1 MRDSFLLCGGRRGS
15 WSFEDILTTF
25 TGFKLVS
32 NSSDCAYFISRFR
45 LFKYYSHCLLY
56 NQYVFAHWS
65 VLTLLKVVVRFALY
79 AYRMY
84 SASQLYFVLSHSV
97 TFAPPSPSFLT
108 PHATSCASVPLR
120 RSSCGG
126 DPASFYVCPFVWI
139 VALDDGKRSACV
151 LVLLALLAGVAGRV
165 AGVPATS
172 SACSCGNHP
181 APAPGLCSGVA
192 LLHGTASDIRRSV
205 LRELC
210 LRVHQH
216 VHLKTPQRSASN
228 PKQQPK
234 RTEQAAALNLHRD
247 SFSDQVRWEAGE
259 ASDVINTA
267 NWFVDA
273 EVPLSNGYT
282 WYEHGLPLW
291 PLLDQALTQK
301 ETVLA
306 KKKKLN
312 WPNYAIATPLYVAPL
327 EASNSR
333 DLAISVRKLFAGDT
347 ARPQQQ
353 SQNTFANSNKF
364 QSTVL
369 DFIKDHFQDQ
379 FGYTRSDIGQTFGET
394 ERWIQPLVKQSLRPM
409 LESFMKRQ
417 KTRAP
422 KSSDI
427 ATCPDEVYLFFLQ
440 KPCPTASTCQVIL
453 DIQQELRV
461 TNCVNTDVVV
471 GYTTARS
478 ASHG

>member
-1 MRDSFLLCGGRRGS
+1 MM
-15 WSFEDILTTF
+15 
-25 TGFKLVS
+25 
-32 NSSDCAYFISRFR
+32 A
-45 LFKYYSHCLLY
+45 
-56 NQYVFAHWS
+56 AAP
-65 VLTLLKVVVRFALY
+65 VVV
-79 AYRMY
+79 
-84 SASQLYFVLSHSV
+84 VV
-97 TFAPPSPSFLT
+97 
-108 PHATSCASVPLR
+108 
-120 RSSCGG
+120 
-126 DPASFYVCPFVWI
+126 
-139 VALDDGKRSACV
+139 
-151 LVLLALLAGVAGRV
+151 LALLAG
-165 AGVPATS
+165 GV
-172 SACSCGNHP
+172 SACGSGSQQPRRPVPVATTP

-192 LLHGTASDIRRSV
+192 LLHGTFSDIRQSV

-216 VHLKTPQRSASN
+216 VHLKTSQRSAPN

-267 NWFVDA
+267 NWYVDA

-282 WYEHGLPLW
+282 WYQHGLPLW
-291 PLLDQALTQK
+291 PLLDQTLTQK
-301 ETVLA
+301 ETILG

-347 ARPQQQ
+347 ARPEQQSA

-379 FGYTRSDIGQTFGET
+379 FGYMRSDIGQTFGET
-394 ERWIQPLVKQSLRPM
+394 ERWIQPLIKQSLRPM

-422 KSSDI
+422 KSRDV

-440 KPCPTASTCQVIL
+440 KPCPTASACQVIL

-478 ASHG
+478 APHG

>member
-1 MRDSFLLCGGRRGS
+1 MAN
-15 WSFEDILTTF
+15 
-25 TGFKLVS
+25 V
-32 NSSDCAYFISRFR
+32 
-45 LFKYYSHCLLY
+45 
-56 NQYVFAHWS
+56 
-65 VLTLLKVVVRFALY
+65 
-79 AYRMY
+79 
-84 SASQLYFVLSHSV
+84 
-97 TFAPPSPSFLT
+97 PP
-108 PHATSCASVPLR
+108 V
-120 RSSCGG
+120 
-126 DPASFYVCPFVWI
+126 
-139 VALDDGKRSACV
+139 V
-151 LVLLALLAGVAGRV
+151 LVLALLAGGGGACGSGSQQPRRPVPVA
-165 AGVPATS
+165 TT
-172 SACSCGNHP
+172 P
-181 APAPGLCSGVA
+181 APTPGLCSGVA

-210 LRVHQH
+210 LRTHQH

-453 DIQQELRV
+453 DIQQKLRV